1 MVSPDGL
8 LCCTISDDNSAKVY
22 DVVNYDMMSMLR
34 LSFVP
39 GAIEWVCKQGDAK
52 AKLAISELSTPM
64 VHIFDACAHS
74 NEPSDSKKISSAPIR
89 VMKYNA
95 ACDVVVSADA
105 KGLIEYWS
113 PNSLEFPSHC
123 SNSRWTQ
130 TSTHLQRPGQLFILL
145 RLALMA
151 SNL

>member
-1 MVSPDGL
+1 MSLISFLFKKRIQNSLIDKEMELQVSPDGL

-74 NEPSDSKKISSAPIR
+74 NEPSDSKKVLHFLWDPMGQIEFSHSLSA
-89 VMKYNA
+89 
-95 ACDVVVSADA
+95 
-105 KGLIEYWS
+105 
-113 PNSLEFPSHC
+113 
-123 SNSRWTQ
+123 
-130 TSTHLQRPGQLFILL
+130 
-145 RLALMA
+145 
-151 SNL
+151 

>member
-1 MVSPDGL
+1 MDKEMELQVSPDGL

-74 NEPSDSKKISSAPIR
+74 NEPSDSKKVLHFLLSVGSE
-89 VMKYNA
+89 M
-95 ACDVVVSADA
+95 
-105 KGLIEYWS
+105 GQIEFS
-113 PNSLEFPSHC
+113 HSLFV
-123 SNSRWTQ
+123 
-130 TSTHLQRPGQLFILL
+130 
-145 RLALMA
+145 A
-151 SNL
+151 